1 MVVNG
6 KVMYVF
12 MIYFILIL
20 NEVVFVGIDGFLVG
34 IKVWLVI
41 NFNLCFF
48 LLNFFNIFLGNI
60 IGIFVL

>member
-12 MIYFILIL
+12 IIYFILIL
-20 NEVVFVGIDGFLVG
+20 NEVVFVGIDGFLVV

-48 LLNFFNIFLGNI
+48 LLNFFNI
-60 IGIFVL
+60 

>member
-12 MIYFILIL
+12 IIYFILIL
-20 NEVVFVGIDGFLVG
+20 NEVVFVGIDGFLVV

>member
-41 NFNLCFF
+41 N
-48 LLNFFNIFLGNI
+48 
-60 IGIFVL
+60 